1 MFVWQ
6 LKSSHRKGRW
16 MVKEGGGFVKV
27 RSGGKYCVI
36 DVKRLGMGSFP
47 SRGSHFLS
55 ETAGR
60 LEERERHVG
69 GSKLKEKGWGIIQEV
84 GEVKGLQGALAGQTF
99 LGVRRHCLLLYCH
112 YS

>member
-36 DVKRLGMGSFP
+36 DIKRLGTGSFP

-60 LEERERHVG
+60 LSVKRGR

-84 GEVKGLQGALAGQTF
+84 GK
-99 LGVRRHCLLLYCH
+99 
-112 YS
+112 